1 MSKVSAGILLY
12 RKANNHLEVLLVHPG
27 GPFWKNKDD
36 GSWTIPKGETNNGE
50 ELLSAAIREFHE
62 ETGMLLSGSFIEL
75 NPVKQ
80 KSGKLV
86 HAWALEGDI
95 NENKIKSN
103 NFELEWP
110 IRSGKFQSFPEIDKA
125 AWYDITKAKEK
136 INPAQTAF
144 LEELNDL
151 LFPR

>member
-1 MSKVSAGILLY
+1 MAFCNEHDPVLIDKKTYQSDYTTHLHSTTDYRIIMSKVSAGVLLY
-12 RKANNHLEVLLVHPG
+12 RKANSHLEVLLVHPG

-36 GSWTIPKGETNNGE
+36 GAWTIPKGETNNGE

-95 NENKIKSN
+95 DENKIKSN
-103 NFELEWP
+103 IF
-110 IRSGKFQSFPEIDKA
+110 
-125 AWYDITKAKEK
+125 
-136 INPAQTAF
+136 
-144 LEELNDL
+144 
-151 LFPR
+151 